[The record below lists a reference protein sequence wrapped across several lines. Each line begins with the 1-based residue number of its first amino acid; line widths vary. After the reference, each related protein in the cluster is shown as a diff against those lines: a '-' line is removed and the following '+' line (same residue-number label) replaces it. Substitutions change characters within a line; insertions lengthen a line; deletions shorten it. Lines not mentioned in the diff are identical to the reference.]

1 MSEAQVSLDLSQ
13 RLVFRRPE
21 DFLFPWVG
29 EPAPAWAWWPVTA
42 LVLLAGIAVVVFFYR
57 REAQSIGTL
66 AATGLGC
73 LRGLVY
79 LILAWA
85 FLLPAW
91 EESVIRTETRQ
102 LEGRILV
109 LFDTSGSMTRLSDG
123 APGTPT
129 RQDLVLSL
137 LNNKGKWIDPLLAKG
152 SIDLYRFGRF
162 LDEKGL
168 RLGTDGIRS
177 LEEIQRAEAER
188 RKIDEARTAAE
199 EARLTG
205 RIIDSISSAAPSVQ
219 ESNSALRPLS
229 PALWTA
235 WLKPGTDVAAPPEW
249 DSNGRDWLA
258 ALIRDGK
265 TRLSSDEFGG
275 TNPTDAVARL
285 LERDDDP
292 MIQGLVV
299 VTDGRSTEPS
309 VGGFDRVTSAA
320 RARGVPVLV
329 VGVGE
334 DRKVKQTRTDIVDVR
349 VPPRVEPEDR
359 FRIAFEATGSNRA
372 GETIGNA
379 EASLEITRVR
389 RKADGT
395 EEPLDIMLEEPP
407 PPVEKGVPSFGAASE
422 KPRELINLGRKVT
435 LPYQG
440 DPVRFD
446 DSNPP
451 RVEVGFIVDADAI
464 GRAAG
469 RDEDLKKKR
478 WEIAE
483 TKDSELRIVAR
494 LKKPAGEP
502 IPDMLT
508 RGPAR
513 LKVERRPLR
522 VLFVAG
528 AAGREYQF
536 LRTLFSRETEK
547 KRAQLSILLQLP
559 PGSTSRRPNIV
570 QDVPKERML
579 ESFPAQFTP
588 TASES
593 MTDPTNLASFD
604 SIVMFDPDWNQ
615 INAAQ
620 LANLRQWVDNGGG
633 LIVVAGPVNIL
644 ALARPGNDQD
654 KLKPILD
661 LLPVRPRDSRIDA
674 SDRQPDSPWPLIFDA
689 ASPELDFL
697 RLSDDPTRG
706 VERDWTD
713 FFEGS
718 TPKGFFSFYPV
729 DEEKRGAMVVGR
741 FGDPRA
747 ALRSGK
753 KQPWLVVTAPAS
765 GRRVVWLGSDE
776 TWRLRMYQEAYH
788 ERFWTK
794 LVRWSA
800 SGGKTRIIPYLR
812 NPYRTDKAVEFEV
825 KIEDRS
831 GQPLVLASGRSD
843 GPRVALTAPEGVAAT
858 EYPAVTALEP
868 VPGRKGMF
876 RAALKLSKPGA
887 YEAIIE
893 VPATKDRSTSQ
904 FVIVDTPPDPES
916 RDPRPDLEAW
926 RSLASPLSAVRERI
940 DPAEYEN
947 VLAALLNGPEVG
959 DAKRLVF
966 PLAKAEALVS
976 CFRPEKREEIKRLP
990 GITRIEDLWDRGL
1003 VLASSTWL
1011 SDRPLKIPYLLL
1023 AVVGI
1028 LGLEWSLRKLARLA

>member
-1 MSEAQVSLDLSQ
+1 
-13 RLVFRRPE
+13 
-21 DFLFPWVG
+21 
-29 EPAPAWAWWPVTA
+29 
-42 LVLLAGIAVVVFFYR
+42 
-57 REAQSIGTL
+57 
-66 AATGLGC
+66 
-73 LRGLVY
+73 
-79 LILAWA
+79 
-85 FLLPAW
+85 
-91 EESVIRTETRQ
+91 
-102 LEGRILV
+102 
-109 LFDTSGSMTRLSDG
+109 
-123 APGTPT
+123 
-129 RQDLVLSL
+129 
-137 LNNKGKWIDPLLAKG
+137 
-152 SIDLYRFGRF
+152 
-162 LDEKGL
+162 
-168 RLGTDGIRS
+168 
-177 LEEIQRAEAER
+177 
-188 RKIDEARTAAE
+188 
-199 EARLTG
+199 
-205 RIIDSISSAAPSVQ
+205 
-219 ESNSALRPLS
+219 
-229 PALWTA
+229 
-235 WLKPGTDVAAPPEW
+235 
-249 DSNGRDWLA
+249 
-258 ALIRDGK
+258 
-265 TRLSSDEFGG
+265 
-275 TNPTDAVARL
+275 
-285 LERDDDP
+285 
-292 MIQGLVV
+292 
-299 VTDGRSTEPS
+299 
-309 VGGFDRVTSAA
+309 
-320 RARGVPVLV
+320 
-329 VGVGE
+329 
-334 DRKVKQTRTDIVDVR
+334 
-349 VPPRVEPEDR
+349 
-359 FRIAFEATGSNRA
+359 
-372 GETIGNA
+372 
-379 EASLEITRVR
+379 
-389 RKADGT
+389 
-395 EEPLDIMLEEPP
+395 
-407 PPVEKGVPSFGAASE
+407 
-422 KPRELINLGRKVT
+422 
-435 LPYQG
+435 
-440 DPVRFD
+440 
-446 DSNPP
+446 
-451 RVEVGFIVDADAI
+451 
-464 GRAAG
+464 
-469 RDEDLKKKR
+469 
-478 WEIAE
+478 
-483 TKDSELRIVAR
+483 
-494 LKKPAGEP
+494 
-502 IPDMLT
+502 
-508 RGPAR
+508 
-513 LKVERRPLR
+513 
-522 VLFVAG
+522 
-528 AAGREYQF
+528 
-536 LRTLFSRETEK
+536 
-547 KRAQLSILLQLP
+547 
-559 PGSTSRRPNIV
+559 
-570 QDVPKERML
+570 ML

-593 MTDPTNLASFD
+593 MADPTNLASFD

-615 INAAQ
+615 INATQ

-1003 VLASSTWL
+1003 ILASSTWL

>member
-1 MSEAQVSLDLSQ
+1 MSEAQVNLDLAQ
-13 RLVFRRPE
+13 RFVFRRPE

-29 EPAPAWAWWPVTA
+29 DPAPAWAWWPVTA
-42 LVLLAGIAVVVFFYR
+42 LVLLAGLTVVVVFYR
-57 REAQSIGTL
+57 REARSIGGW

-79 LILAWA
+79 LILSWA

-91 EESVIRTETRQ
+91 EESIIRTETRQ

-109 LFDTSGSMTRLSDG
+109 LFDVSGSMTRLTDG
-123 APGTPT
+123 TSGSPT

-137 LNNKGKWIDPLLAKG
+137 LNNKGKFLDPLLAKG
-152 SIDLYRFGRF
+152 TIDLYRFGRF

-168 RLGTDGIRS
+168 RLGPDGIRS
-177 LEEIQRAEAER
+177 LEEIQRDEMER
-188 RKIDEARTAAE
+188 RKSEEARLAAE

-205 RIIDSISSAAPSVQ
+205 RVLPSVD
-219 ESNSALRPLS
+219 EKTSTVRETPALRPLS
-229 PALWTA
+229 PALWRT
-235 WLKPGTDVAAPPEW
+235 WLNPGTDVEAPQEW
-249 DSNGRDWLA
+249 DPAGQAWLA
-258 ALIRDGK
+258 TLIRDGK
-265 TRLSSDEFGG
+265 TRLSADEFGG
-275 TNPTDAVARL
+275 TNPADAIARL

-299 VTDGRSTEPS
+299 LTDGRSTEPAA
-309 VGGFDRVTSAA
+309 GGFDRVSAA
-320 RARGVPVLV
+320 AKARGVPVLV

-334 DRKVKQTRTDIVDVR
+334 DRKTKQTRTDIVDVR

-359 FRIAFEATGSNRA
+359 FRIAFEATGAGRA
-372 GETIGNA
+372 GETIEPS
-379 EASLEITRVR
+379 EASLEVTRIR
-389 RKADGT
+389 RKADGS
-395 EEPLDIMLEEPP
+395 EEALDIMLEEPP
-407 PPVEKGVPSFGAASE
+407 PPVEKGVPSQGAASE
-422 KPRELINLGRKVT
+422 KPRELVNLGRKVT
-435 LPYQG
+435 VSYKG
-440 DPVRFD
+440 DPIRFD

-451 RVEVGFIVDADAI
+451 RVEVGFIVDADTL

-469 RDEDLKKKR
+469 RDEDLKNKR

-483 TKDSELRIVAR
+483 TRDSELRIVAR

-502 IPDMLT
+502 APDILT

-559 PGSTSRRPNIV
+559 PGSTTRRPNIV

-579 ESFPAQFTP
+579 ESFPAKFTP
-588 TASES
+588 IASE
-593 MTDPTNLASFD
+593 TLVDPTDLASFD
-604 SIVMFDPDWNQ
+604 SIVMFDPDWTQ
-615 INAAQ
+615 ISGPQ
-620 LANLRQWVDNGGG
+620 LTNLRQWVDNGGG
-633 LIVVAGPVNIL
+633 LIVVAGPVNLL
-644 ALARPGNDQD
+644 ALARPGNDQER
-654 KLKPILD
+654 LKPILD

-674 SDRQPDSPWPLIFDA
+674 ADRQPDAPWPLIFDA

-706 VERDWTD
+706 VERDWAD

-729 DEEKRGAMVVGR
+729 DEEKRGALVVGR

-776 TWRLRMYQEAYH
+776 TWRLRMYQEAFH

-812 NPYRTDKAVEFEV
+812 NPYRTDKVVEFEV
-825 KIEDRS
+825 KIEDRA
-831 GQPLVLASGRSD
+831 GQPLVAAPGKSD

-858 EYPAVTALEP
+858 EYASVTPLEP

-876 RAALKLSKPGA
+876 RAALTLPKAGA

-893 VPATKDRSTSQ
+893 VPSTKDRSTSQ

-916 RDPRPDLEAW
+916 RDPRPDPDSW
-926 RSLASPLSAVRERI
+926 RRLASPLSTVRDRI
-940 DPAEYEN
+940 APAELDT
-947 VLAALLNGPEVG
+947 VVTALLAGPEEG

-966 PLAKAEALVS
+966 PLARAESLVP

-990 GITRIEDLWDRGL
+990 GTTRVEDLWDRGL
-1003 VLASSTWL
+1003 ILSSSTWL

-1023 AVVGI
+1023 AVAGI
-1028 LGLEWSLRKLARLA
+1028 LALEWSLRKLARLA